1 MLTTILP
8 PENLIYQT
16 LLIVGFGVLVA
27 VMVAGFVGIL
37 VVVVVVID
45 SVPSR

>member
-8 PENLIYQT
+8 PENLTYQT
-16 LLIVGFGVLVA
+16 LPIVGFVVLVA